1 MFEEI
6 EVQCKST
13 WGSVPGLCICLC
25 FICNYSDTVCVWLL
39 ASTWNLI
46 SGSDCASFIY
56 KQLFFCLTLT
66 ERGTE
71 TSCNSL
77 FWYKVPKEKKK
88 KRGGN
93 IDVIKQVRRAD
104 RCLPDRVHRRRSA
117 VGIQLVLKDV
127 LVSQAGREVQVA
139 NRFAMCTDCW
149 SECWDPCW
157 PFPIATHSFLS
168 SPTFLFPP
176 QHLCFRPSGSQL
188 CGFQQVIAACSGG
201 F

>member
-1 MFEEI
+1 MPPLFI
-6 EVQCKST
+6 NSFSFALHWRSVVQRH
-13 WGSVPGLCICLC
+13 
-25 FICNYSDTVCVWLL
+25 L
-39 ASTWNLI
+39 AI
-46 SGSDCASFIY
+46 VYFGIRCQR
-56 KQLFFCLTLT
+56 K
-66 ERGTE
+66 
-71 TSCNSL
+71 
-77 FWYKVPKEKKK
+77 KKK

-188 CGFQQVIAACSGG
+188 CGFQQVEMLPAAEAFNVDLYQIKPKQRCCSWPTSMS
-201 F
+201 FHLNSQPTVFVL